1 MISIQ
6 NKFKSCG
13 LLFIAAIAVLSA
25 CNKEPEQFADSVP
38 VAPSGISLG
47 ETIAAN
53 ANDSL
58 YYRLIVKAGMVPAI
72 TNKTTTLTMFVP
84 DNNAMRLFISALS
97 GGVIPP
103 NAPDA
108 VFSNFIQTTIPAA
121 TAAAIVS
128 YNITPQALPSSK
140 IPGTF
145 PNFQYPSILNPAPAL
160 SALLR
165 LTTFPSTR
173 NGAWVNNIPI
183 ATADVTAVNGIIH
196 QTAFLVTPPSKYLW
210 ERINTDVGLTY
221 FKAAIIR
228 ADSGVAPTSA
238 TSLIGA
244 LNNIG
249 ANLTVFAPTD
259 AAMQAALTGAIY
271 QGVLPL
277 VTQQLTAAY
286 IGAGLTAAQA
296 AAKAAIDA
304 PPIALTQATALAST
318 PAVFQNTALFGVLT
332 AQTVK
337 GLVVYHILGS
347 RAFTN
352 NFPTTATAYPTLLN
366 GAIPVHPGVTLQA
379 TFGAPFVTAATVK
392 GAINPTAS
400 NIIINALP
408 LLPEPFGTSDQ
419 HYLNGVLHKID
430 QVLIPLPL

>member
-6 NKFKSCG
+6 YKFRTWALLIISA
-13 LLFIAAIAVLSA
+13 LFILSA
-25 CNKEPEQFADSVP
+25 CNKEPEQFAEPPQVIP
-38 VAPSGISLG
+38 TGATLG
-47 ETIAAN
+47 ETLAATPD
-53 ANDSL
+53 DSL
-58 YYRLIVKAGMVPAI
+58 YYRLIVRSGMLAAI
-72 TNKTTTLTMFVP
+72 NNNATTFTMFVP
-84 DNNAMRLFISALS
+84 GNNAMKLFINAIS
-97 GGVIPP
+97 GGLVPLA
-103 NAPDA
+103 APDA
-108 VFSNFIQTTIPAA
+108 AFSGFITTNIPVA

-128 YNITPQALPSSK
+128 YNITPGALTSSN
-140 IPGTF
+140 IPNTF
-145 PNFQYPSILNPAPAL
+145 PNFQYPSIFNPAPAL

-173 NGAWVNNIPI
+173 NPGVISKGWVNNIPLDSI
-183 ATADVTAVNGIIH
+183 DINTANGVIH
-196 QTAFLVTPPSKYLW
+196 KSLFLVTPPSRYLW
-210 ERINTDVGLTY
+210 DRINEDAGLTY
-221 FKAAIIR
+221 FKAAILR

-259 AAMQAALTGAIY
+259 AAMQVAITGAIY
-271 QGVLPL
+271 QGL
-277 VTQQLTAAY
+277 VNMGVPPATALA
-286 IGAGLTAAQA
+286 
-296 AAKAAIDA
+296 
-304 PPIALTQATALAST
+304 QATALGST
-318 PAVFQNTALFGVLT
+318 PDVFSNPALFGVLT

-352 NFPTTATAYPTLLN
+352 NFPTIETSYPTLLN

-379 TFGAPFVTAATVK
+379 TFGVPFVTAATVK

-400 NIIINALP
+400 NIIINASP
-408 LLPEPFGTSDQ
+408 LLPDPVGTSDQ